1 MIRRLQRL
9 ARYHRLVR
17 RALNWALARDLSV
30 AAILDG
36 WLRRFIAQHPT
47 ATVVE
52 LSTGLN
58 TRFDRLDNGTA
69 PHTEA

>member
-1 MIRRLQRL
+1 
-9 ARYHRLVR
+9 
-17 RALNWALARDLSV
+17 LARDLSV

-36 WLRRFIAQHPT
+36 WVRRFIAQHPT

-52 LSTGLN
+52 LGTGLN